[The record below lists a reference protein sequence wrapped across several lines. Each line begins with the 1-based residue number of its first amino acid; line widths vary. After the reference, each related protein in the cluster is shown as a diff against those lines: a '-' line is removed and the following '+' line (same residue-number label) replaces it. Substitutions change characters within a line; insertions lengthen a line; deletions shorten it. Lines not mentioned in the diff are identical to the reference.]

1 MRVKAL
7 EMNLISFIFGGVDC
21 AVQVKGG
28 GRIVISDSRYAAE
41 THTHREREKKE
52 NAIDLTHCDD
62 EER

>member
-21 AVQVKGG
+21 VVQVKGG

-41 THTHREREKKE
+41 THTHTHRERERKG
-52 NAIDLTHCDD
+52 
-62 EER
+62 RMQ